1 VISCSVSEPPKL
13 KIRTKITISRADG
26 SVFEEEVETTTD
38 PEILEGSLEGVED
51 LARVKL
57 PPVGHCI
64 YCGRTDNLSREHII
78 PFGLNGNVVLL
89 AASCARCQKI
99 TASFEREVLR
109 GSMRAI
115 RVRLQFQSRKKHAGA
130 PLIQRLSFTRNG
142 VSETIDLPIER
153 FPIFLRLLKFAPPRY
168 FTGEQK
174 LGIDITGAQTILFGP
189 RPEVVARELD
199 AQELTFTSA
208 RDHPTSFPRMIAK
221 IGYGMA
227 FARGDIDRIQ
237 GPSPVIP
244 SMLGEVNDIGRW
256 VGTLPGPLR
265 KYPGLLHR
273 VEIHEDTE
281 RRCLIAE
288 VQLFS
293 NLATPTYVVVLG
305 PLKPKGS

>member
-13 KIRTKITISRADG
+13 KIRTKITISRAEG
-26 SVFEEEVETTTD
+26 SVFEEEVETSTD
-38 PEILEGSLEGVED
+38 PEILEGSFEGVED

-99 TASFEREVLR
+99 TASFELAVLR
-109 GSMRAI
+109 GSMRAV
-115 RVRLQFQSRKKHAGA
+115 RVRLQFQSRKKHEGA

-142 VSETIDLPIER
+142 VSETIDFPVER
-153 FPIFLRLLKFAPPRY
+153 FPTFLRLERFASPRY

-174 LGIDITGAQTILFGP
+174 FGIHITGARTILFGP
-189 RPEVVARELD
+189 RLEIVGRELG

-208 RDHPTSFPRMIAK
+208 RDQPTSFARMIAK

-227 FARGDIDRIQ
+227 FARGHIDRIEA
-237 GPSPVIP
+237 PSPLIP
-244 SMLGEVNDIGRW
+244 SILGEVNDIGRW
-256 VGTLPGPLR
+256 VGTLSGPEEVR
-265 KYPGLLHR
+265 PVHR
-273 VEIHEDTE
+273 PNEKEISHGRVSWQT
-281 RRCLIAE
+281 R
-288 VQLFS
+288 
-293 NLATPTYVVVLG
+293 
-305 PLKPKGS
+305 